1 MAEVNFNVIPYND
14 DFDPDKKFYRVL
26 FRPSY
31 AVQARELTQIQS
43 ILQNQIR
50 SMGEHIFKDGSM
62 VIPGTLTINKEY
74 EYVRLQSYSTSSI
87 EDLIGT
93 NVTGSDTG
101 IQALI
106 INAVEAEDSDPA
118 TIFVRYETQSDDLD
132 SNNLYIKRFNPNET
146 LSGTTSG
153 GVAIT
158 CQVEETHLNEFIPV
172 ANQGSSVHIEE
183 GVYFINGYFVKNSE
197 QTLILDKY
205 FNFPSYRV
213 GFQIQQSFINSF
225 NDDSLNDNATGSSNL
240 NAPGADRFSI
250 SITLVKKSINNFD
263 DTDFVQI
270 VQVENGVQEN
280 IINKTEYNVLEETLA
295 RRTYDESGNYVV
307 KNFDID
313 IREHKNDGTNRGI
326 YKPDFDNKYEL
337 IYTEDQSDALLAVGL
352 SPGKAYVEGYEHRT
366 LNQKFITVSKARE
379 VDTVQNSFI
388 RLNLDNS
395 INVTNSHGIPD
406 LGNVTGQTEAFKEL
420 ILYKATTVER
430 GVANTGTVNA
440 LNEIGRA
447 KPRFYEYQNG
457 NIGGSILFD
466 GVGNGGASYTLS
478 SSVTDGSNLS
488 VKVNGSLQTETTDF
502 SVSGT
507 TITFVSSPSSSDTIV
522 VKQHTDVYKLGL
534 FDIKFFSQLIVGIP
548 TIGTPG
554 TPSAVPGYTYALNI
568 GKTLTG
574 QSSGAT
580 GIIEENSS
588 ADTSG
593 GTFLLSNTTGT
604 FEVGESVIDA
614 DGNIFGVTSVSQYS
628 VKDIRQ
634 IYMEGNAPY
643 SADVVLNSAGDAILS
658 GTEFTCPVYKLPQNV
673 IKTLKTEINQN
684 IADTSHKVRRM
695 YVGTVNS
702 NGTVS
707 FSSEANETFDSYLSA
722 DYTMSIMSAGNG
734 STSDVPGDIVDLSD
748 KITIGGTPFGRQI
761 TVDFGSTDF
770 SGAVVKFIATISRSV
785 TNQKSKNLVT
795 GQTISISTVS
805 DDDAFEKATKSVISL
820 GKADVYRLNSVY
832 MSSNFSTPA
841 TINDTDITSRFVLDD
856 GQRESFYDIGRIIRK
871 PGESI
876 PTGRLLINFDYFDH
890 GTGDYF
896 TVDSY
901 DGAVDYSQIPT
912 FTSATKGKLFL
923 RDCIDFRP
931 RVVDSSD
938 VIGYDGDASNAK
950 SYLSTGSAG
959 DMPKPGS
966 DFLCD
971 FEFYLARIDS
981 IGMNTQG
988 QFKVSRGEAALDPQ
1002 KPDKLDNVMLLYYLY
1017 LPAYTFNTSDIR
1029 ITPIDNRRFTMKDIG
1044 KLERRIRNVEYYTQ
1058 LSLLEQ
1064 SAINTQIPD
1073 STGLD
1078 RFKNGILVDPFKGH
1092 NIGDVSSIDYQCSID
1107 MKHAELRP
1115 QFSQQLI
1122 ELEEVNTSDTERS
1135 NAGYRKT
1142 GDLITLPYSDV
1153 AFTGNPFA
1161 SKWVN
1166 CNPYVVFQYVGE
1178 VSLSPSVDEWRD
1190 VNRRPNLI
1198 VDNNYLFNTFS
1209 DFAVGDS
1216 LGTVWNGWQST
1227 WSGEEVRND
1236 FSGDIDV
1243 QTSFTRTTQTLTR
1256 EGTKRELGG
1265 STTSRDDFGDRVI
1278 DTSFIAFIRART
1290 INFRGTRLK
1299 PNTRVYPFF
1308 DEVDVSAYCTP
1319 TGGSLGGNLIT
1330 NDAGEVTGT
1339 FAIPNTDTI
1348 RFRTGD
1354 RVFRLTSSSV
1364 NAQSSAVT
1372 DDEVSTFAEGTYT
1385 ARGLLTTNEQTIQS
1399 TRVPIINKGDAR
1411 EFDTRITIDN
1421 VSVNASADAILNSI
1435 SNLQDV
1441 TQENR
1446 DLINLNAENI
1456 VNVNSR
1462 VDQNNQLIIANQD
1475 AIRSNAGN
1483 ITDLEGTVR
1492 ANQEAI
1498 VASDQRIS
1506 NLGGR
1511 IDAVQGQVTGLT
1523 GQVRNLNTTVGGLRG
1538 QVNRL
1543 NQRVFPPRRTD
1554 PVAQTFFINET
1565 GGCFVTKVD
1574 LYFKSKDTKIPI
1586 RVYLTST
1593 LSGRPTENIL
1603 PFSDMVLNPEDIS
1616 VSDDATAVTTV
1627 TFSSPVYLQ
1636 SNKEYAIVLRP
1647 NSQEYEVWVSRL
1659 GQNNLGTTERITVQ
1673 PLLGSFF
1680 RSQNAALWTEDQY
1693 EDLTFFMYR
1702 ADFTT
1707 NKFGNIDLKN
1717 KEIPVDELS
1726 VNSILTNDTAGTGT
1740 LFGDNPSILRVYHKN
1755 HGMNSAAPSKVTIA
1769 GFTDSQSYNGI
1780 LGSAIN
1786 GTHDIDNV
1794 TIDSYTITLSGAAAT
1809 GTGAIGSSGITATQ
1823 EINFQVLQPQI
1834 GELAFDNTKVNQSI
1848 KTTSARS
1855 PQGAETPY
1863 VLDSNFRS
1871 IVPNDNYYFTSNR
1884 SVLSTINE
1892 QTHLNNSKSL
1902 LYRISLISFNSN
1914 ISPVIDLQRVN
1925 LFAINNRLNAPIAN
1939 VADAYDQ
1946 FIDETEGQG
1955 GSAAAKY
1962 ITKEII
1968 LENPSTAIDLRLSA
1982 SIFSSSSIEV
1992 YHKTRGSEDSRLLS
2006 EIPFVKFDAVNT
2018 PANSEDRTQS
2028 PYNANYKKDF
2038 SEYKF
2043 SAEGLLEFTSFQ
2055 VKIVMKGT
2063 NPAYPPRVTD
2073 LRAIAL
2079 AL

>member
-14 DFDPDKKFYRVL
+14 DFDPDKLFYKIL

-43 ILQNQIR
+43 IIQNQIR

-87 EDLIGT
+87 TDLIGT
-93 NVTGSDTG
+93 NVTSSVSG

-106 INAVEAEDSDPA
+106 INGVEAEDADPA
-118 TIFVRYETQSDDLD
+118 TLFVRYENQSNNLD
-132 SNNLYIKRFNPNET
+132 SNNLYVKRFEPNEV
-146 LSGTTSG
+146 LSGTTSA

-158 CQVEETHLNEFIPV
+158 CQVEEKDLNEFIPV

-197 QTLILDKY
+197 QTVILDKY

-225 NDDSLNDNATGSSNL
+225 TESSLNDNATGTSNL

-250 SITLVKKSINNFD
+250 SITLVKKNINDFD

-280 IINKTEYNVLEETLA
+280 IINKVEYNVLEETLA

-326 YKPDFDNKYEL
+326 YRPDSDLKYEI
-337 IYTEDQSDALLAVGL
+337 IYTEAQSDALLAVGL

-366 LNQKFITVSKARE
+366 LNQKFTTISKARE

-395 INVTNSHGIPD
+395 INVTNSYSIPD
-406 LGNVTGQTEAFKEL
+406 LGSVTGQTEAYKEL
-420 ILYKATTVER
+420 ILYKSATTQR
-430 GVANTGTVNA
+430 GSANTGTVNS

-447 KPRFYEYQNG
+447 KPRFYEYQTG
-457 NIGGSILFD
+457 GIGGTGLFGSNPISATTNGD
-466 GVGNGGASYTLS
+466 GTAGPYTLNTS
-478 SSVTDGSNLS
+478 LT
-488 VKVNGSLQTETTDF
+488 NGSTATVKLDNVLQTENVDYTI
-502 SVSGT
+502 SGT
-507 TITFVSSPSSSDTIV
+507 SLTFLTSTPSSSNVIEA
-522 VKQHTDVYKLGL
+522 KQHTDVYKLGL
-534 FDIKFFSQLIVGIP
+534 FDIKFFTHLVVGIP
-548 TIGTPG
+548 
-554 TPSAVPGYTYALNI
+554 SLSSEPGYSYALNI

-593 GTFLLSNTTGT
+593 GIFLLSNVSGT
-604 FEVGESVIDA
+604 FQQSEDVIDN
-614 DGNIFGVTSVSQYS
+614 DGNIFGVSSISQYS

-634 IYMEGNAPY
+634 FYMEGNVPY
-643 SADVVLNSAGDAILS
+643 SSDAVLNSAGDAILS

-673 IKTLKTEINQN
+673 IKTLKTEINENQ
-684 IADTSHKVRRM
+684 ADSSHKVRRM
-695 YVGTVNS
+695 FVGEVNT
-702 NGTVS
+702 NGTIS
-707 FSSEANETFDSYLSA
+707 FNAETNETFDSYLSG
-722 DYTMSIMSAGNG
+722 DYALSIMSSGNG
-734 STSDVPGDIVDLSD
+734 PTSDIQGDIIDLTN
-748 KITIGGTPFGRQI
+748 KITIAGTPFGRQI
-761 TVDFGSTDF
+761 TIDFGSTDF
-770 SGAVVKFIATISRSV
+770 SGAVVKFSATISRSV
-785 TNQKSKNLVT
+785 TEEKTKQLITNQTV
-795 GQTISISTVS
+795 SISSVS
-805 DDDAFEKATKSVISL
+805 DDDAFEKARASVISL

-832 MSSNFSTPA
+832 MSSDFSTPA
-841 TINDTDITSRFVLDD
+841 TTSDTNITDRFTLDD
-856 GQRESFYDIGRIIRK
+856 GQRESFYDIGRIIRN

-890 GTGDYF
+890 GNGDYF

-901 DGAVDYSQIPT
+901 NGVVDYEQIPT
-912 FTSATKGKLFL
+912 FNSTTKGKLFL

-931 RVVDSSD
+931 RVSDSSN

-950 SYLSTGSAG
+950 SYLSSGSTV
-959 DMPKPGS
+959 DIPKPGS

-971 FEFYLARIDS
+971 FEFYLARIDA

-1017 LPAYTFNTSDIR
+1017 LPAYTFNISDIR
-1029 ITPIDNRRFTMKDIG
+1029 ITPIDNRRFTMRDIG
-1044 KLERRIRNVEYYTQ
+1044 KLEQRIRNVEYYTQ

-1073 STGLD
+1073 SSGLD

-1107 MKHAELRP
+1107 MKESELRP
-1115 QFSQQLI
+1115 PFSQQLI
-1122 ELEEVNTSDTERS
+1122 ELQEVNTSDTART
-1135 NAGYRKT
+1135 NAGYKKT
-1142 GDLITLPYSDV
+1142 GDLITLPYSDL
-1153 AFTGNPFA
+1153 AFTGNPYA

-1178 VSLSPSVDEWRD
+1178 VSLTPSVDEWRD
-1190 VNRRPNLI
+1190 VDRKPNLI
-1198 VDNNYLFNTFS
+1198 VNNNFLFNTFS
-1209 DFAVGDS
+1209 DFAVGNS
-1216 LGTVWNGWQST
+1216 LGTVWNDWQST
-1227 WSGEEVRND
+1227 WSGEPVSNN

-1243 QTSFTRTTQTLTR
+1243 QTNFTRTTETLTR
-1256 EGTKRELGG
+1256 TGTTRELGG
-1265 STTSRDDFGDRVI
+1265 STTARDEFGDRVI

-1339 FAIPNTDTI
+1339 FAIPNTDTV

-1354 RVFRLTSSSV
+1354 RVFKLTSSAI

-1372 DDEVSTFAEGTYT
+1372 DDEVSTFGEGTYT

-1399 TRVPIINKGDAR
+1399 TRVPIIDKGTDT
-1411 EFDTRITIDN
+1411 ETDTRVTIDN
-1421 VSVNASADAILNSI
+1421 ISVNASATNILQSI

-1441 TQENR
+1441 TEENR
-1446 DLINLNAENI
+1446 DSINLNASNI
-1456 VNVNSR
+1456 VNLNNTVE
-1462 VDQNNQLIIANQD
+1462 QNNETIRQNKL
-1475 AIRSNAGN
+1475 AIEANAGD
-1483 ITDLEGTVR
+1483 ISAVEGQMDSVQRKNR
-1492 ANQEAI
+1492 AL
-1498 VASDQRIS
+1498 DIS
-1506 NLGGR
+1506 VSR
-1511 IDAVQGQVTGLT
+1511 
-1523 GQVRNLNTTVGGLRG
+1523 LRG

-1543 NQRVFPPRRTD
+1543 NASVFPPRRTD

-1574 LYFKSKDTKIPI
+1574 LYFKSKDNKVPI

-1593 LSGRPTENIL
+1593 LGGRPTENIIA
-1603 PFSDMVLNPEDIS
+1603 FSDMVLNPEDIL
-1616 VSDDATAVTTV
+1616 VSDDATAITTV

-1636 SNKEYAIVLRP
+1636 TNKEYALVLRP

-1659 GQNNLGTTERITVQ
+1659 GQNNLGTTERITRQ

-1707 NKFGNIDLKN
+1707 NTFGNVDLKN
-1717 KEIPVDELS
+1717 IEIPVDELS
-1726 VNSILTNDTAGTGT
+1726 VNSILTNATAGTGT

-1755 HGMNSAAPSKVTIA
+1755 HGMNSGAPSKVTIA
-1769 GFTDSQSYNGI
+1769 GFTDSQTYNGI

-1786 GTHDIDNV
+1786 GTHDINNV
-1794 TIDSYTITLSGAAAT
+1794 SIDSYTITLSGATAT
-1809 GTGAIGSSGITATQ
+1809 GTGAIGGSGITATQ

-1834 GELAFDNTKVNQSI
+1834 GELVFDNTKVNQSI

-1855 PQGAETPY
+1855 PQGSETPY
-1863 VLDSNFRS
+1863 VFDSKFRS

-1892 QTHLNNSKSL
+1892 QTHLNGSNSL

-1914 ISPVIDLQRVN
+1914 ISPAIDLQRVN

-1939 VADAYDQ
+1939 VADIYDQ
-1946 FIDETEGQG
+1946 FINETEGQG

-2006 EIPFVKFDAVNT
+2006 EIPFVRFDTVNT
-2018 PANSEDRTQS
+2018 PANSEDRSQS
-2028 PYNANYKKDF
+2028 PYNVNYKKDF

-2055 VKIVMKGT
+2055 IKIVMKGN
-2063 NPAYPPRVTD
+2063 NPAYPPRITD

-2079 AL
+2079 AI